1 MNKITVKQYAKAAGI
16 STQAA
21 YKATKTRLKPYVI
34 REDGRLFLDAAA
46 LSIGVQPLATEL
58 PTIDNQVTNRYQPQG
73 SIENATENSNLQEAE
88 NQPVTNQVTNQLPTV
103 TEALS
108 SAIEALKEQ
117 LEEQRKQLAVKDQQI
132 ADLNARLAEAM
143 QLTRGQ
149 QYIAAAD
156 KTADLM
162 AASAADQT
170 QPEQP
175 EEKPKTEKRSFW
187 ARLFGKGGTE

>member
-1 MNKITVKQYAKAAGI
+1 MDKITVKQYAKAAGI

-58 PTIDNQVTNRYQPQG
+58 PTVANRYQPQ
-73 SIENATENSNLQEAE
+73 ENMEIATENSNLQETE

-162 AASAADQT
+162 AAGAADQT

-175 EEKPKTEKRSFW
+175 EEAPKEEKRGFW
-187 ARLFGKGGTE
+187 ARLFGKG